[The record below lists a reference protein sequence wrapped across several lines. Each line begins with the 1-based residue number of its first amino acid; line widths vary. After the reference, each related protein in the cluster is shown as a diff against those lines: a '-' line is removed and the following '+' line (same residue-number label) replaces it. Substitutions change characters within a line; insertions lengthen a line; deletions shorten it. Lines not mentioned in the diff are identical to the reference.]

1 MRGMVIFIKQKVRAF
16 AVCLIGLSAIG
27 PGNVAGVNDRI
38 FGEFPV
44 NAVGAF
50 SVQACTPDAADA
62 GPSVF
67 EVVFDQQAEFSVL
80 VPQVRIF
87 QMDVRVLEIKNRVV
101 QNPFKGTIRA
111 GRFCDTDF
119 NGPSAKERD
128 L

>member
-27 PGNVAGVNDRI
+27 PGNMAGVNDRI

-62 GPSVF
+62 GTSVF

-80 VPQVRIF
+80 VPQVR
-87 QMDVRVLEIKNRVV
+87 DL
-101 QNPFKGTIRA
+101 PDG
-111 GRFCDTDF
+111 CS
-119 NGPSAKERD
+119 GPRN
-128 L
+128 

>member
-27 PGNVAGVNDRI
+27 PGNVAGVNDGI

-62 GPSVF
+62 GTSVF
-67 EVVFDQQAEFSVL
+67 EVVFDQQAEFSCSLRSQSVQL
-80 VPQVRIF
+80 AAPAAEPRSGILTPPGGATCKKKARIF
-87 QMDVRVLEIKNRVV
+87 M
-101 QNPFKGTIRA
+101 
-111 GRFCDTDF
+111 
-119 NGPSAKERD
+119 
-128 L
+128 

>member
-1 MRGMVIFIKQKVRAF
+1 M
-16 AVCLIGLSAIG
+16 
-27 PGNVAGVNDRI
+27 AGVNDRI

-50 SVQACTPDAADA
+50 SVQACTPDTADA
-62 GPSVF
+62 GTSVF

-80 VPQVRIF
+80 LPQVRIF
-87 QMDVRVLEIKNRVV
+87 QMEVRVLEIKNRVV

-119 NGPSAKERD
+119 
-128 L
+128 